1 MKKRRRGQFSGPFD
15 IVNFIIIALLLVAFF
30 LPFWFV
36 FTSSIVTEVERNL
49 RGMAILLPHSF
60 DLSTYKTVLGPGTI
74 IYKAYG
80 NTLFRVVVGTLLNML
95 VTATT
100 AYALSRRDLPGRK
113 AITFFFFFTILFNG
127 QASASSGTLV
137 PTFILV
143 NNLKMF
149 NTPWALI
156 IPSLLNTWWM
166 LLLRNFFM
174 EIPASLQES
183 AAIDGA
189 SPLRIM
195 LQIILPLSLP
205 SLMTIGLFYA
215 VWHWNQWF
223 DSFIFITDYNKMPLQ
238 NVLREIVFSTNL
250 TNANLVRLDAMGI
263 PSEKLKNVTIM
274 VSTIPFLCIYPF
286 IQKYFVKGIMVG
298 SVKG

>member
-1 MKKRRRGQFSGPFD
+1 MNTKQFSSSFD
-15 IVNFIIIALLLVAFF
+15 IINFMIILILLVLFF
-30 LPFWFV
+30 IPFWFV

-49 RGMAILLPHSF
+49 RGMAIFIPHSF
-60 DLSTYKTVLGPGTI
+60 DISAYKTVLGPGTI
-74 IYKAYG
+74 IYRAYG
-80 NTLFRVVVGTLLNML
+80 NTFFRVIVGTLLNMT
-95 VTATT
+95 VTTLT
-100 AYALSRRDLPGRK
+100 AYALSKKDLPGRK

-127 QASASSGTLV
+127 QASVSSGTLV

-143 NNLKMF
+143 NSMGMF
-149 NTPWALI
+149 NTIWALI
-156 IPSLLNTWWM
+156 VPTLVNAWWM

-174 EIPASLQES
+174 EIPPSLEES
-183 AAIDGA
+183 ASIDGA

-195 LQIILPLSLP
+195 VQIVLPLSLP

-223 DSFIFITDYNKMPLQ
+223 DSYIYITDYNKMPLQ

-250 TNANLVRLDAMGI
+250 TNANLVRLDAAGI

-286 IQKYFVKGIMVG
+286 IQKYFVKGIMIG